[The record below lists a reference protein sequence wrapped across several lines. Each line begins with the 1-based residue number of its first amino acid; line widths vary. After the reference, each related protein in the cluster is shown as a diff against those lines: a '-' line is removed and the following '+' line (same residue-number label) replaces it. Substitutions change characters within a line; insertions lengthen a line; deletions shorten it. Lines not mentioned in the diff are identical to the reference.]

1 MSIFRNR
8 SDAGRRLG
16 LELAKR
22 EFAATPVVLALP
34 RGGVPVGFE
43 IAEQLHAP
51 LDIFVVRK
59 LGIPDDEELAMG
71 AIASGG
77 VRVLNERLVEHLRI
91 PDDVI
96 EEVTAREQVELAR
109 REQVYRGERP
119 MIMVTSRPAILVDD
133 GLATGATV
141 RAAIAGLRQREP
153 ASVTVALPVGP
164 REACDELR
172 GEADEVICLV
182 NPQPFSSV
190 GLWYDDFAQ
199 ISDEQVRDLLEK
211 SRHAR

>member
-1 MSIFRNR
+1 
-8 SDAGRRLG
+8 

-109 REQVYRGERP
+109 RERVYRGERP
-119 MIMVTSRPAILVDD
+119 MIMVISRPAILVDD

>member
-1 MSIFRNR
+1 
-8 SDAGRRLG
+8 
-16 LELAKR
+16 
-22 EFAATPVVLALP
+22 
-34 RGGVPVGFE
+34 VGFE

-109 REQVYRGERP
+109 RERVYRGERP
-119 MIMVTSRPAILVDD
+119 MIMVISRPAILVDD